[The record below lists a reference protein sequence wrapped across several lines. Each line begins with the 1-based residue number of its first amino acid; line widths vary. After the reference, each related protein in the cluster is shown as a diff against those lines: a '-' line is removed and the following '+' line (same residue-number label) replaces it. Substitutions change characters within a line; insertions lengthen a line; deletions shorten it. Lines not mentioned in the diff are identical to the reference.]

1 MEGGAPRCSGC
12 GVETRLWCHSGG
24 CVVCHLAA
32 QDEDGA
38 TPLMLA
44 AYKVRGDTKGPLQV
58 FSPRTTSPLGLDVH
72 PLLTQGHANKVEL
85 LVSAGADVTLR
96 DKRGRTALHWAAEG
110 LSNAETVSALLASK
124 DAAKLV
130 GIKDAD
136 GVRAATRARVRGE
149 TKLAKL
155 MEKA

>member
-1 MEGGAPRCSGC
+1 
-12 GVETRLWCHSGG
+12 
-24 CVVCHLAA
+24 
-32 QDEDGA
+32 
-38 TPLMLA
+38 MLA